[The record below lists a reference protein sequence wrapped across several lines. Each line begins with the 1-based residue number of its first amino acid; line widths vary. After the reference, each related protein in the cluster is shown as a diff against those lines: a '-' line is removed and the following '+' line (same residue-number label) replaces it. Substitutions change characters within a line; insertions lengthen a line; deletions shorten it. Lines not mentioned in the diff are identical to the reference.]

1 MVTSFEALLPEPQ
14 VDEVSV
20 RILDAALAEYL
31 DHGLRRTSVDEVA
44 RRAGLGRA
52 TLYRRFASRD
62 ELVQAVLVRES
73 RRFFAAIN
81 DAVESLPTIAERLVE
96 GFVVGLR
103 TAREQPLLGRLLQS
117 EPEFLLPF
125 LTIHGGPAIAIARQF
140 MADQYRR
147 SPEYRANTEVDPDEF
162 AEILVRLSMSLVL
175 TPQTCLPLETDDD
188 VRATARR
195 YFLPLLKS

>member
-81 DAVESLPTIAERLVE
+81 DAVESLPTVAQRLVE

-162 AEILVRLSMSLVL
+162 AEILVRLSMSLIL
-175 TPQTCLPLETDDD
+175 TPQTCLPLDTDDD

-195 YFLPLLKS
+195 YFLPLLK